1 MKYTLKNIK
10 NFIKDD
16 LLIFI
21 MVVVTVMVS
30 GLMIHFSYA
39 VFQNYEIKKESISEE
54 QSYIL
59 ILGDYEFEQIVDEN
73 LEYSPY
79 KLMDYSGETITV
91 GQLKIFGNELDKRV
105 YDKIIDV
112 STGVNFHSYN
122 IPCNF
127 GYYDYGIGL
136 SKVVYNNAQNG
147 LSGITGRYF
156 TEDDFK
162 ENRKVALVF
171 DYQHINVGNCPLT
184 MEQLYDENH
193 IKLGDELFEIIGYH
207 GGYPDTPEIPI
218 TAMSDDTQVIAF
230 IRIDFEDSVTLYEY
244 QNVCEAAQKAFGD
257 LVWVEPVKLP
267 NVDTIRLY
275 NTIIIIAVIISV
287 IAAINFAILYRY
299 ILKKRY
305 KQISYMRLCGMKYS
319 STVIMYLGECLLI
332 SVPVYVLTAFSFAK
346 WILPWMSDVY
356 AYGFDSYNSC
366 VYIALFGIYFGISL
380 VVLLVMLFTGIKK
393 NRIIS
398 EG

>member
-1 MKYTLKNIK
+1 MKYILKYIK

-16 LLIFI
+16 LLVFI
-21 MVVVTVMVS
+21 MVVITVMTS
-30 GLMIHFSYA
+30 GLMIHLSYG
-39 VFQNYEIKKESISEE
+39 VFQNYEIKKESASEE

-59 ILGDYEFEQIVDEN
+59 ILGDYEFEQIVDES

-79 KLMDYSGETITV
+79 KLKDYSGETITV
-91 GQLKIFGNELDKRV
+91 GQLKSFGDELDKKV
-105 YDKIIDV
+105 YDKVIDV
-112 STGVNFHSYN
+112 STGVKFHNYN

-127 GYYDYGIGL
+127 GYYDYGIGI
-136 SKVVYNNAQNG
+136 SKVAYDNAQNG
-147 LSGITGRYF
+147 LSGVTGRYF
-156 TEDDFK
+156 TEEDFR

-171 DYQHINVGNCPLT
+171 DYQNVNVGNTPLT

-193 IKLGDELFEIIGYH
+193 IKLGDEIFEIIGYH
-207 GGYPDTPEIPI
+207 SGYPDTPEIPI

-244 QNVCEAAQKAFGD
+244 QNVCEASQKAFGD

-275 NTIIIIAVIISV
+275 NTIIIIAVIISA

-299 ILKKRY
+299 VLQKRY
-305 KQISYMRLCGMKYS
+305 RQISYMRLCGMKFS
-319 STVIMYLGECLLI
+319 STVAMYLGECLLI
-332 SVPVYVLTAFSFAK
+332 SIPIYLLTAVLYAK
-346 WILPWMSDVY
+346 LILPWISDVFNY
-356 AYGFDSYNSC
+356 AFDSYNVY
-366 VYIALFGIYFGISL
+366 VYIALFGIYFGISI
-380 VVLLVMLFTGIKK
+380 VVLLIMLCARIKK
-393 NRIIS
+393 NRVIC